1 MRRASFFRDFLSR
14 HDLFTE
20 KMIDEVGLNLK
31 TFAQKSEM
39 IDLADLL
46 IWSWDINLLLSKIE
60 NTSRACMFLKTVP
73 GSRVLLPICG
83 SRESIAYWWMS
94 ALFDLRKR
102 TNFEMDL
109 SFSPA
114 IRVDMEAVF
123 RKDDSSKIIADE
135 EANIFPR
142 KKKFVTSWS

>member
-1 MRRASFFRDFLSR
+1 VIAEDRFDLGLSLLDHREAGDDETPQSLRDREGVADEKGKFFKDFLSR

-39 IDLADLL
+39 IDLADLF

-83 SRESIAYWWMS
+83 SRESTA
-94 ALFDLRKR
+94 
-102 TNFEMDL
+102 
-109 SFSPA
+109 
-114 IRVDMEAVF
+114 
-123 RKDDSSKIIADE
+123 
-135 EANIFPR
+135 
-142 KKKFVTSWS
+142 